1 MVSQFFCLSSNVYIS
16 KIINGNVFLI
26 EILVISKM
34 GYMSMQRIGFNYLS
48 D

>member
-26 EILVISKM
+26 EILVIKM